1 MGSSEA
7 AARQTVPLVQAAASV
22 PASWRCAPG
31 VALGVLFAINLLNF
45 YDRQVLG
52 PLIEPI
58 RKEFHLDDTQIGV
71 LTTLFTVLYAIVGV
85 PFGRLADS
93 SSRKKL
99 LALGMIVWSAL
110 TAASGFAASYAM
122 LVLTRLGVGVGE
134 AVCAPVGTSWIGDL
148 FPASKRSRALAFF
161 MLAVPLGTGLSYMVS
176 GPVAQAFGWRAALWL
191 AAAPVILLAPAL
203 FALREPECGA
213 SESHLSA
220 GKHIAAWS
228 VLRIPTLWWII
239 GSGALINFNLYA
251 LGTFLPAFLIRVHGL
266 SVALS
271 GLWLGVGSMLA
282 GLFAATTGGI
292 LGDWAIRWRQNGR
305 MLAASVA
312 ALAAAPMALFSVLLP
327 AGSWIGVTVL
337 MCAAYGLLNMYYGM
351 VYSSI
356 HDIVA
361 PALRGTAMSVYFLA
375 MYLCGASFGP
385 VITGRLSDVMAR
397 RAAALAGSS
406 VITEAARATGL
417 QQAMLVIPALSLI
430 LALVLYAGSRTITRD
445 MAARDQQLLLHA
457 KSN

>member
-7 AARQTVPLVQAAASV
+7 TARQVAEPPVRPDGDT
-22 PASWRCAPG
+22 PASWRSAPG
-31 VALGVLFAINLLNF
+31 VALGMLFAINLLNF

-52 PLIEPI
+52 PLLEPI
-58 RKEFHLDDTQIGV
+58 RKEFHLTDTQLGALGTIF
-71 LTTLFTVLYAIVGV
+71 TLLYAVVGV

-93 SSRKKL
+93 WSRKKL

-110 TAASGFAASYAM
+110 TAASGLAASYAM
-122 LVLTRLGVGVGE
+122 LVVTRLGVGVGE

-148 FPASKRSRALAFF
+148 FPVTKRARALAFF

-191 AAAPVILLAPAL
+191 AAAPVVVLAPVL
-203 FALREPECGA
+203 FVLREPRRGA
-213 SESHLSA
+213 SEAHLSA
-220 GKHIAAWS
+220 GQHLTAWS

-239 GSGALINFNLYA
+239 ASGALINFNLYA
-251 LGTFLPAFLIRVHGL
+251 LGTFLPAFLTRVHGL
-266 SVALS
+266 TVAHS
-271 GLWLGVGSMLA
+271 GLWLGVGHTLA
-282 GLFAATTGGI
+282 GIFAATTGGVM
-292 LGDWAIRWRQNGR
+292 GDWAIRRRPNGR

-312 ALAAAPMALFSVLLP
+312 ALAAAPLAFWSVMLP
-327 AGSWIGVTVL
+327 AGSWIAVTVL
-337 MCAAYGLLNMYYGM
+337 MCAAYGLLNTYYGT

-361 PALRGTAMSVYFLA
+361 PALRGTAMSVYFMA

-397 RAAALAGSS
+397 RAAALAGSN
-406 VITEAARATGL
+406 VVTDAARAAGL
-417 QQAMLVIPALSLI
+417 QQAMLVIPALSLV
-430 LALVLYAGSRTITRD
+430 LALVLFAGSRTIARD
-445 MAARDQQLLLHA
+445 MAARDRQLQMKPA
-457 KSN
+457 G